1 MIMKKVIEIAAVDI
15 TIYKFVLPLMKELK
29 KSGFDLHVAAQDVGY
44 SKSIKKEGF
53 IVHNIN
59 MPRNLSPIANL
70 KALFGLISLF
80 KKEKPDIIHTH
91 TPIASILT
99 RLAAKI
105 TGVPKVIYTIHGL
118 YMKFPFTQIE
128 KFMCKYCTDII
139 FTVNQED
146 KDYLLEYKIK
156 TADKIIN
163 INSVGVDIEVF
174 NTARINQDKK
184 NSLRKDLKI
193 QDKPLIGFVGRMI
206 KEKGVLELIEA
217 FIQVRERIPCQLLLV
232 GSAELGERDEE
243 TLKTIKQYICD
254 NKLEKDII
262 MPGHRE
268 DIPELLSIMDIFVL
282 PSYREG
288 MPVSLLEAMA
298 MELPVVATDIRGSR
312 EEVDETCGI
321 LVPKGDI
328 ESLVKALEY
337 LLQNPRE
344 AKEKGV
350 NGRKKVADLFT
361 IEESVKKQI
370 SSFKD

>member
-1 MIMKKVIEIAAVDI
+1 MKKIIEIAAVDI

-29 KSGFDLHVAAQDVGY
+29 KSGFEVHVAAQNVGY
-44 SKSIKKEGF
+44 TESLGKEGF
-53 IVHNIN
+53 KVHNVH
-59 MPRNLSPIANL
+59 MPRNLSPIANIKAFL
-70 KALFGLISLF
+70 KLISLF

-99 RLAAKI
+99 RLAAKM
-105 TGVPKVIYTIHGL
+105 TGVPKIIYTIHGL

-146 KDYLLEYKIK
+146 KDYLLENKIK

-163 INSVGVDIEVF
+163 INSVGVDINVF
-174 NTARINQDKK
+174 NPERFNEDIK
-184 NSLRKDLKI
+184 NRLRQELKI
-193 QDKPLIGFVGRMI
+193 QKKPLIGFVGRMI
-206 KEKGVLELIEA
+206 REKGVLELVEA
-217 FIQVRERIPCQLLLV
+217 FVKVRKAIPCQLLLV
-232 GSAELGERDEE
+232 GSAELGERDEN
-243 TLKTIKQYICD
+243 TLKQIKAYIAD
-254 NKLEKDII
+254 NKLEQDII

-298 MELPVVATDIRGSR
+298 MELPVVATDIRGCR
-312 EEVDETCGI
+312 EEVDGTCGI
-321 LVPKGDI
+321 LVPKADVN
-328 ESLVKALEY
+328 SLVKALEY
-337 LLQNPRE
+337 LLKNPLE
-344 AKEKGV
+344 AKAKGK
-350 NGRKKVADLFT
+350 NGRKRVLDLFT

-370 SSFKD
+370 NYFKD